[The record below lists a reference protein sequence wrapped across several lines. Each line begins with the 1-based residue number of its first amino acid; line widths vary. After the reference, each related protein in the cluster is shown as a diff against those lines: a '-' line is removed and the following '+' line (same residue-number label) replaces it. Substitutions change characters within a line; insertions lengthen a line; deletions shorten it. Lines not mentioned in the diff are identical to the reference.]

1 MKARL
6 NRQLFTQR
14 SFDSGAIGALES
26 VVHQFS
32 RPGSYV
38 AEVRR
43 NGDVRGSYTF
53 VVAEQG
59 NVQLD
64 VDLTTVGGDEGG
76 CDCHS
81 SEEKNTLVT
90 NGYVLFHASS
100 GSGYSVLVGAVGEK
114 GAEFNSEQLRDGDLF
129 ALCLLEP
136 TRYALS
142 DRLTTST
149 GEIDVTFSESDAKR
163 IRNLETVYVDVGPD
177 GFRPNRLDVVSTQ
190 GIVFRV
196 KGKARVLIEKSQP
209 EKSQPKDRP
218 AQRPRGSRKGVSRTK
233 RQRRS

>member
-1 MKARL
+1 MKAQL

-43 NGDVRGSYTF
+43 NGNLRGSYTF
-53 VVAEQG
+53 VVSEQG

-64 VDLTTVGGDEGG
+64 VDLATVGGDKGG

-81 SEEKNTLVT
+81 SEEKNTLVA

-100 GSGYSVLVGAVGEK
+100 GSGYSVRVGAVGEK
-114 GAEFNSEQLRDGDLF
+114 DAEFNSEQLRDGDFF

-136 TRYALS
+136 MRYALS
-142 DRLTTST
+142 DRLATAT
-149 GEIDVTFSESDAKR
+149 GEIDVTFSEADAKR
-163 IRNLETVYVDVGPD
+163 LRGLEPVYVDVGPG
-177 GFRPNRLDVVSTQ
+177 GFRPNRVDVISTQ

-196 KGKARVLIEKSQP
+196 RGKARVLIEKSQP
-209 EKSQPKDRP
+209 KDRP
-218 AQRPRGSRKGVSRTK
+218 APQPRGSRKGVSRTK
-233 RQRRS
+233 KKRRS